1 MIVLLPLNSLA
12 NLAENKK
19 IVVSI
24 RPLQSIVAN
33 IMGDQEEIDL
43 IIDHNESL
51 HNYQLKPT
59 KIRNIYSNNIIIII
73 SRNFEVFMNKIL
85 GNLGP
90 QSKVIEVANLPGV
103 ELLLNG
109 EHDHHGSKY
118 DYHLWMDVDQVRAVA
133 KGLTDIFI
141 KEFPSNKDI
150 YKNNLAQFEL
160 KLTALNK
167 RILKKLKNVHNK
179 DFMVTH
185 NAYSYF
191 IKQYNLNNP
200 TAITIDH
207 DHNIGARSFLE
218 MQNLIKKNKIQ
229 CIFEEP
235 QFDSPIIHKLQETSD
250 IKIGK
255 LDAEWGPDNTSVKD
269 SYFTMMDSLA
279 DSFSKCL
286 E

>member
-1 MIVLLPLNSLA
+1 MIVLFPLSL
-12 NLAENKK
+12 LAGNKK

-33 IMGDQEEIDL
+33 IMGDQEEINL

-59 KIRNIYSNNIIIII
+59 KIRNIYSNNLIIIM
-73 SRNFEVFMNKIL
+73 SRNFEVFMDRIL
-85 GNLGP
+85 ENLSA
-90 QSKVIEVANLPGV
+90 QNKVIEVANLPGV
-103 ELLLNG
+103 ELLLNN
-109 EHDHHGSKY
+109 EHNQYGLKY
-118 DYHLWMDVDQVRAVA
+118 DYHLWLDVDQVRTIAR
-133 KGLTDIFI
+133 GLTDILI
-141 KEFPSNKDI
+141 KEYPSNKNI

-167 RILKKLKNVHNK
+167 RIIKKLKHAHNK

-191 IKQYNLNNP
+191 TKQYHLNNP

-218 MQNLIKKNKIQ
+218 MQNLIKENKIQ

-235 QFDSPIIHKLQETSD
+235 QFDSQIILKLQEKSN
-250 IKIGK
+250 IRIGK
-255 LDAEWGPDNTSVKD
+255 LDAEWGPDNASTKD
-269 SYFTMMDSLA
+269 AYFAMMDSLA
-279 DSFSKCL
+279 DSFSECL
-286 E
+286 K